1 MKNTYLCTCTN
12 CGWFNSL
19 QRFKCFSFYDINDD
33 VKFIQPELKPNPC
46 CAAKLPWRQSH
57 STEIESNLRLNYTNP
72 KWQSENYSS
81 VTKFAFRPTQ
91 KGISWINL
99 CFAAVRP
106 NSRVWVLDRRAFQQI
121 MMRTG
126 LQRIEENVRFLKSV
140 PLLHHLDNDVL
151 AKIADV
157 LELVSACFLLDFL
170 PGDKKPELVV
180 NKLTDA
186 ELYWIIHGWLLR
198 KVNLQSCS
206 SLFTYSFKYLEPLEA
221 HFRFLS
227 YLRFRWRHQ
236 DSPSQAKR
244 VEKKRKGER
253 NMEAFSKY
261 LLIYSNN

>member
-1 MKNTYLCTCTN
+1 MSSHTKRNT
-12 CGWFNSL
+12 
-19 QRFKCFSFYDINDD
+19 
-33 VKFIQPELKPNPC
+33 
-46 CAAKLPWRQSH
+46 
-57 STEIESNLRLNYTNP
+57 
-72 KWQSENYSS
+72 
-81 VTKFAFRPTQ
+81 
-91 KGISWINL
+91 WINL
-99 CFAAVRP
+99 CSAAVKP

-157 LELVSACFLLDFL
+157 LELVSACFLVDFL
-170 PGDKKPELVV
+170 PRDKNPKLAV

-198 KVNLQSCS
+198 KVNLQSCN

-227 YLRFRWRHQ
+227 YLRSRWRHQ
-236 DSPSQAKR
+236 DSSSQARHGEGSGKESER
-244 VEKKRKGER
+244 TWKLLVNICLFTQTIRSFIRKELTLYAR
-253 NMEAFSKY
+253 APSVTISF
-261 LLIYSNN
+261 